1 MKAAEVCLLGYL
13 EARWRERELKELQ
26 RSRCAQRFR
35 QGSMMQ
41 CRRVVS
47 MQASPDNASEVICA
61 GKVDGQGRARF
72 TECLARKS
80 DEAIAQ
86 EEGEPRR

>member
-1 MKAAEVCLLGYL
+1 MLAWLPRGWTA
-13 EARWRERELKELQ
+13 RERIEGIAAV
-26 RSRCAQRFR
+26 RCAQRIR

-47 MQASPDNASEVICA
+47 TQASPDNASEVICA
-61 GKVDGQGRARF
+61 GKADGQGRARF
-72 TECLARKS
+72 AECLARKS